1 MWVTEREREG
11 DGRNSDRERGRG
23 RWKHS
28 STARSSSRSFA
39 YSCTRLR
46 LVCSMAA
53 PPSSPSLPRFVT
65 SDGVTIRGSFAPSS
79 NPSCG
84 NSNTSTHKRTRH
96 SPAVILVHGFSMC
109 RGKYEVTMLAH
120 FLWNKGF
127 SVLTL
132 DMRNHGKSD
141 TVKQQ
146 GSGKKGVATYVVV
159 GEGHRERGV

>member
-1 MWVTEREREG
+1 MMPSRPHCACSGLLPLDCATLHI
-11 DGRNSDRERGRG
+11 SPLPA
-23 RWKHS
+23 RW
-28 STARSSSRSFA
+28 RF
-39 YSCTRLR
+39 
-46 LVCSMAA
+46 
-53 PPSSPSLPRFVT
+53 PSSPSLPRFVT

-79 NPSCG
+79 KPSCG